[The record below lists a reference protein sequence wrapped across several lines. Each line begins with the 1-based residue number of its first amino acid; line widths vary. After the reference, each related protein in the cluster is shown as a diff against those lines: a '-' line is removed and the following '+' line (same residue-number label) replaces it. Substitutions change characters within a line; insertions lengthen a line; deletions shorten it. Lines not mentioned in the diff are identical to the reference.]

1 VDLLLTLF
9 RMMSHSAKLSL
20 REIFGDRFS
29 DETGLLFVYSY
40 DAKFE
45 RTPDAVVF
53 PVNSDD
59 VSRLLSLATEEGFP
73 VVPRGAGTGQTG
85 GSVPVEGGVVL
96 SLERMNHILELDCE
110 NLTLTVEPGAITGD
124 IKSYVARFGLY
135 YPPDPASY
143 AFSTIGGNI
152 AENAGGIH
160 AVKYGVTAD
169 YLLGLEVVLPTGEVI
184 SFADKLYKNVT
195 GYDLRDIF
203 VGSEGTLG
211 VITRAVLKLIPAPE
225 AYATALVGFPDLSSI
240 RRLASTIR
248 SISASACELIGKNIV
263 PVLMREFQL
272 PLPPETRYLIL
283 IEFDGFGD
291 EPRRLLDLML
301 SSFSGVSFFVARDE
315 AERER
320 LWDIRR
326 NISPIIRANCACGVS
341 EDIVVPPASVP
352 EMLQFLENLPDEFP
366 VKIFSFGHAGDGNL
380 HVNICYD
387 ELFPERELEQL
398 LEALFR
404 KTVSLGGALSGE
416 HGVGI
421 AKKRFLNIYLSEES
435 IRLQRKLKRILDPR
449 GILNP
454 GKIFDE

>member
-1 VDLLLTLF
+1 MDLLLILF
-9 RMMSHSAKLSL
+9 RMISRSIKTCL
-20 REIFGDRFS
+20 RKIFGDRFS
-29 DETGLLFVYSY
+29 DETGLLFAYSY

-45 RTPDAVVF
+45 GAPDAVVF
-53 PVNSDD
+53 PVDSDE

-73 VVPRGAGTGQTG
+73 VIPRGAGTGQTG
-85 GSVPVEGGVVL
+85 GSIPVEGGVVL
-96 SLERMNHILELDCE
+96 SLERMNRILELDRE

-124 IKSYVARFGLY
+124 VKSYVAGFGLY

-143 AFSTIGGNI
+143 EFSTIGGNI

-160 AVKYGVTAD
+160 AVKYGVTAN
-169 YLLGLEVVLPTGEVI
+169 YVLGLEVVLPTGEII
-184 SFADKLYKNVT
+184 SFSGKLYKNAT

-203 VGSEGTLG
+203 IGSEGTLG
-211 VITRAVLKLIPAPE
+211 VITRAVLKLVPAPE
-225 AYATALVGFPDLSSI
+225 AYATALVGFPDVSSI
-240 RRLASTIR
+240 RRLASTVR
-248 SISASACELIGKNIV
+248 SLSASACELVGKNIV
-263 PVLMREFQL
+263 PILMENF
-272 PLPPETRYLIL
+272 PSTLPPKTSYLML
-283 IEFDGFGD
+283 VEFDGFGD
-291 EPRRLLDLML
+291 EPRRLLDSML
-301 SSFSGVSFFVARDE
+301 SSFREVSFVVARDDS
-315 AERER
+315 ERER

-326 NISPIIRANCACGVS
+326 NVSPVIRANCTCGVS

-352 EMLQFLENLPDEFP
+352 EMLEFLEELQAEFA

-387 ELFPERELEQL
+387 ELFPERQIEQL
-398 LEALFR
+398 LEALFM

-421 AKKRFLNIYLSEES
+421 AKKRFLDIYLSEES
-435 IRLQRKLKRILDPR
+435 IRLHRRLKRILDPR

>member
-1 VDLLLTLF
+1 
-9 RMMSHSAKLSL
+9 
-20 REIFGDRFS
+20 
-29 DETGLLFVYSY
+29 
-40 DAKFE
+40 
-45 RTPDAVVF
+45 
-53 PVNSDD
+53 
-59 VSRLLSLATEEGFP
+59 
-73 VVPRGAGTGQTG
+73 
-85 GSVPVEGGVVL
+85 
-96 SLERMNHILELDCE
+96 
-110 NLTLTVEPGAITGD
+110 
-124 IKSYVARFGLY
+124 
-135 YPPDPASY
+135 
-143 AFSTIGGNI
+143 
-152 AENAGGIH
+152 
-160 AVKYGVTAD
+160 
-169 YLLGLEVVLPTGEVI
+169 
-184 SFADKLYKNVT
+184 
-195 GYDLRDIF
+195 
-203 VGSEGTLG
+203 
-211 VITRAVLKLIPAPE
+211 
-225 AYATALVGFPDLSSI
+225 
-240 RRLASTIR
+240 
-248 SISASACELIGKNIV
+248 
-263 PVLMREFQL
+263 
-272 PLPPETRYLIL
+272 
-283 IEFDGFGD
+283 
-291 EPRRLLDLML
+291 
-301 SSFSGVSFFVARDE
+301 VSFFVARDE